1 MDRTKLSSES
11 NRFIEKLR
19 LYLFSQGIEQSDIED
34 VADNLAQQ
42 LYEMEQNNEPIEQIT
57 NQSPQEYVDKLKKEV
72 DEKRIRRYPG

>member
-42 LYEMEQNNEPIEQIT
+42 LYEMELNNEPIEQIT

-72 DEKRIRRYPG
+72 EEKRIRRYLG